1 MKFKKRGSLYA
12 VYDSSHLTTAARISP
27 RSAADMLRWIPRG
40 ILPWGSSMETALCVR
55 IFLECHSLF
64 VVEELELESHSR
76 RLASVFYAPIPHCRL
91 PSGAYSL
98 FCMPILHLSP
108 PFPFGFIFTMIL
120 RQGRLCGYCPPAN
133 SIRQALHSGIQGCGY
148 TIPGGF
154 IPSSTAS
161 ICSGRFFLH

>member
-76 RLASVFYAPIPHCRL
+76 RLASVFYAPIPHCPL

-98 FCMPILHLSP
+98 FCMLILQFARHLLLVS
-108 PFPFGFIFTMIL
+108 
-120 RQGRLCGYCPPAN
+120 
-133 SIRQALHSGIQGCGY
+133 
-148 TIPGGF
+148 IPGFCGKAGCAA
-154 IPSSTAS
+154 TAHRQTVYGKWFTAAS
-161 ICSGRFFLH
+161 RVAVLPFRAVLSHLPQQEFAVEDFFVH